1 MPDPGLPQRRAAA
14 IVDYLLKAGIPAGRI
29 AAAPAEAATDRR
41 TVAFALRS

>member
-29 AAAPAEAATDRR
+29 AVAPADAPTDRPA
-41 TVAFALRS
+41 VAFALRS